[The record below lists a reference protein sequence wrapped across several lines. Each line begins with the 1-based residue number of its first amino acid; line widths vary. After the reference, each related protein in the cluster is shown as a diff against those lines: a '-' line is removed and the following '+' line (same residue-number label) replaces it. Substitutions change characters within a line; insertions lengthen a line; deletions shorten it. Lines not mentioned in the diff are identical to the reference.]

1 MILVFMLIWVLYE
14 DKVILLQQWGH
25 GTIHCSQIYET
36 DSNASNPDAPGN
48 PQCQV
53 EFEVN

>member
-1 MILVFMLIWVLYE
+1 MILVFMLILVLYE
-14 DKVILLQQWGH
+14 DKVILLQWGH
-25 GTIHCSQIYET
+25 GPIHCSQIYET